1 MADESNIILNMPF
14 DEAAGST
21 IAYDYSKTRA
31 DGTVVEADFT
41 GGKQGNCIK
50 FDGNGHCD
58 IDKNVI
64 PLTGNFTLLAWL
76 KRSAFPDGFTG
87 KRIGFFARWEAIEG
101 YTEAVVSY

>member
-50 FDGNGHCD
+50 FDGNGH
-58 IDKNVI
+58 
-64 PLTGNFTLLAWL
+64 
-76 KRSAFPDGFTG
+76 
-87 KRIGFFARWEAIEG
+87 
-101 YTEAVVSY
+101 

>member
-41 GGKQGNCIK
+41 GGKQGNCI
-50 FDGNGHCD
+50 
-58 IDKNVI
+58 
-64 PLTGNFTLLAWL
+64 
-76 KRSAFPDGFTG
+76 
-87 KRIGFFARWEAIEG
+87 
-101 YTEAVVSY
+101 

>member
-50 FDGNGHCD
+50 FDGSGHCD

-76 KRSAFPDGFTG
+76 KRSAL
-87 KRIGFFARWEAIEG
+87 EAEG
-101 YTEAVVSY
+101 LGYVADELEAHGVLGQEEDE